1 MRAYW
6 CSAMIRS
13 HIPTLLD
20 ERILLNPWRL
30 WMRRLE
36 SSSLAEVRAAFITM
50 IEAMGCEVGE
60 LLIEAEPLPVPTQ
73 IDVKAYVES
82 GEVRWL

>member
-1 MRAYW
+1 
-6 CSAMIRS
+6 MIRRRFDS
-13 HIPTLLD
+13 ATAFEPID
-20 ERILLNPWRL
+20 AIRSQWIPWRL

-60 LLIEAEPLPVPTQ
+60 LLIEIEPLSV
-73 IDVKAYVES
+73 DADASSVA
-82 GEVRWL
+82 